1 MGLVQAMLPVEA
13 EQKAAAIDAYHQLVA
28 TAAAGEV
35 TPIDP
40 AYNTIEVAA
49 KSTSD
54 FDANVN
60 WRGKCEQVAA
70 LYEDLP
76 ERRTKSD
83 SDPYDH

>member
-1 MGLVQAMLPVEA
+1 MLPVEA
-13 EQKAAAIDAYHQLVA
+13 EQKAAAIDAYHQLDA

-35 TPIDP
+35 TPIDL

-60 WRGKCEQVAA
+60 RRGKCEQVAA
-70 LYEDLP
+70 LYEELP
-76 ERRTKSD
+76 KRRTD
-83 SDPYDH
+83 SGLPSCDH